1 MGTLIPD
8 KRGMKLMSNEP
19 KGIGGWLVLVQIGL
33 FLTIFTLILSV
44 IHFFFTTLG
53 GEVWDTLTSPDSNVY
68 DPLWKPTLIF
78 ELAGNVVFLFFA
90 AFLVVLMYR
99 KKASFPRWMILFY
112 AANTLF
118 HIVDYVLL
126 TNIPLLAEFGE
137 DPDVQSIGRSMVLLL
152 VWIPYFIRSR
162 RVRNTF
168 IN

>member
-8 KRGMKLMSNEP
+8 KRGMKLLSNEP
-19 KGIGGWLVLVQIGL
+19 KGIGGWLVLVQILL
-33 FLTIFTLILSV
+33 FLTIFTWTFSV
-44 IHFFFTTLG
+44 IRFFLASG
-53 GEVWDTLTSPDSNVY
+53 GEVWDRLTSPDSNVY

-78 ELAGNVVFLFFA
+78 ELAGNAVFILFA
-90 AFLVVLMYR
+90 AFLVVWMYR
-99 KKASFPRWMILFY
+99 KKASFPRWIILFY

-137 DPDVQSIGRSMVLLL
+137 DPDVQSIGRSLVLLL

>member
-1 MGTLIPD
+1 M
-8 KRGMKLMSNEP
+8 
-19 KGIGGWLVLVQIGL
+19 
-33 FLTIFTLILSV
+33 
-44 IHFFFTTLG
+44 
-53 GEVWDTLTSPDSNVY
+53 
-68 DPLWKPTLIF
+68 IF
-78 ELAGNVVFLFFA
+78 ELAGNVVFLLFA

-99 KKASFPRWMILFY
+99 KKGFFSALDDPFY